1 MRHCGGAGCT
11 GALPV
16 SAQALSS
23 ARNASQQLEV
33 ALGQLNAVT
42 QKVGTASPCAGFP

>member
-1 MRHCGGAGCT
+1 MRHCGGVGCT